1 MPIALYTVNSSLNT
15 NTPISTA
22 VNGSSAPK
30 REVSVGPAN
39 LMAFTRV
46 MFDMAVAGSANPR
59 IYNQV
64 MPLVSRPSRT
74 THHTQQRRYRMTTN
88 DILKRLC
95 GNIAAGRFNWR
106 KYCTPQSYFGW
117 EICVTPLHCS
127 YGQIGYT
134 VHFPY
139 TNIPE
144 VEYDWEMGKLTI
156 DGEKWKSYLRNE

>member
-1 MPIALYTVNSSLNT
+1 MAIDAY
-15 NTPISTA
+15 IST
-22 VNGSSAPK
+22 VMLIGFQTVPNNSPYSAKEVQNDNK
-30 REVSVGPAN
+30 R
-39 LMAFTRV
+39 
-46 MFDMAVAGSANPR
+46 
-59 IYNQV
+59 
-64 MPLVSRPSRT
+64 
-74 THHTQQRRYRMTTN
+74 HTQTT
-88 DILKRLC
+88 C